1 MGFRGRL
8 ALALLALVWSGD
20 AEAHKTSLTRSEVSV
35 SSNQVHYLLKVSPH
49 DIAVAVGIPTDLKAP
64 IPQSRFEA
72 RAADLRRY
80 VTDRIRI
87 SADGATCPAM
97 VETAYG
103 ELPDW
108 LNFRTVFTC
117 PAPPEALEIAYDL
130 FFDIDSAHRSLGRM
144 RWANG
149 DDEEFLFD
157 RTLRR
162 LSFEIASPAPLQ
174 SRIERFQ
181 RVLKL
186 GIEHILL
193 GVDHLLFLLVL
204 IATVSGLW
212 PMVKIV
218 TAFTVA
224 HSLSLALAWYG
235 VIDLPPRLVETA
247 IALSIAYVAAENL
260 MNRGRGHRWLVA
272 GGFGLVHGLGFF
284 RALKDL
290 GLASGDAL
298 TTLLAFNLGVEVGQL
313 VFVAAISVPLAWSRD
328 RPWFPMAARGVSV
341 AVLVIAIWWGAER
354 AFMV

>member
-1 MGFRGRL
+1 MRFRGRL
-8 ALALLALVWSGD
+8 ALALLALLWSAD
-20 AEAHKTSLTRSEVSV
+20 AAAHKTSLTRSEISV
-35 SSNQVHYLLKVSPH
+35 SGNRVDYLLKVSPH
-49 DIAVAVGIPTDLKAP
+49 DLAVAVGIPTDLKAP
-64 IPQSRFEA
+64 IPRDRFEA

-80 VTDRIRI
+80 VAERIRI
-87 SADGATCPAM
+87 SADGAACPAM

-108 LNFRTVFTC
+108 LNFRTVYAC

-149 DDEEFLFD
+149 DEEEFLFD

-186 GIEHILL
+186 GIEHILS

-235 VIDLPPRLVETA
+235 VIDLPPRLVEVA

-260 MNRGRGHRWLVA
+260 MDRGRGHRWLVA

-313 VFVAAISVPLAWSRD
+313 VFVAAIFAPLAWSRG
-328 RPWFPMAARGVSV
+328 RPWFPMAARAVSA

-354 AFMV
+354 ALMV